1 MSDVDDL
8 VMMEAELVVLEAVR
22 SMAEHTRSLA
32 DECHLLNYKS
42 STEAATMFRRSFYDL
57 LVNISASQTSL
68 ISMFETLCES
78 HGADYRGSDSP
89 E

>member
-1 MSDVDDL
+1 MGDVDDL
-8 VMMEAELVVLEAVR
+8 VLMEAELAILEAVR

-32 DECHLLNYKS
+32 DECHLLNYTS
-42 STEAATMFRRSFYDL
+42 STEAATMFRRSFYAL
-57 LVNISASQTSL
+57 LLNISASQTSL

-78 HGADYRGSDSP
+78 HGADYLGTDPS

>member
-1 MSDVDDL
+1 
-8 VMMEAELVVLEAVR
+8 
-22 SMAEHTRSLA
+22 
-32 DECHLLNYKS
+32 
-42 STEAATMFRRSFYDL
+42 MFRRSFYDL